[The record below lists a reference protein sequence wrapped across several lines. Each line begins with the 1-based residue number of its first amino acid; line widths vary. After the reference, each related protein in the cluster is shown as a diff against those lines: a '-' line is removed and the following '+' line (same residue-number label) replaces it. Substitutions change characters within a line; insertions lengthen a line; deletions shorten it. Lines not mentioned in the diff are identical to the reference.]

1 MNERHRSPRMT
12 FMVLLVT
19 GFRLT
24 SLISYFVSRA
34 SLQHEIV
41 ENSLPLTSDNIYSE
55 IQRDLLQPIFIS
67 SLMASDTF
75 LRDWVISGEEDIN
88 QIERFLSEIKT
99 RYNTLTSFYVSDIT
113 RNYYFPEGI
122 LKKVSPDEP
131 RDIWYYRVREMDQEF
146 EINVDPDMANLDTM
160 TIFINYRVH
169 DYAGNFIG
177 AAGVVLAVSSV
188 KELLREYQEQYQR
201 NIFFADPSG
210 TITLHSSNFD
220 PPAASIRGIPGLA
233 DIADTILESDLLQ
246 NSLTYRL
253 GLEKH
258 FVNSRY
264 IPEFDWYLI
273 VEQPDTGARSIF
285 RTLLINIAI
294 CLVITAFVLI
304 LTARSIQSFQYRIE
318 RLASTDKLTGLYTRR
333 AFSLLFR
340 ELYQSSGRNPAI
352 FSIILLDFDGLK
364 QINDTLGHPMGD
376 RAIRQVSYVAKEVIR
391 TSDLICRWGGDEFLI
406 LLRDC
411 DAEHGSIIAEKVRAA
426 AEQLIIGGAL
436 TYRFDEQGSDD
447 ETLQGTDSSSV
458 DGFRMTVSLGVT
470 QYQAGDTEETLVN
483 RADKALYEAKQGGR
497 NRVCIS

>member
-1 MNERHRSPRMT
+1 MNERYRSPLMSV
-12 FMVLLVT
+12 MILLVT
-19 GFRLT
+19 GFLLT

-34 SLQHEIV
+34 SIQREIV
-41 ENSLPLTSDNIYSE
+41 DNSLPLTSDNIYSE

-75 LRDWVISGEEDIN
+75 LRDWVISGEENID

-99 RYNTLTSFYVSDIT
+99 RYNTLTSFFVSDVT
-113 RNYYFPEGI
+113 NNYYYSGGI
-122 LKKVSPDEP
+122 LKRVSPQEP
-131 RDIWYYRVREMDQEF
+131 RDIWYYRVRNMDQEF

-177 AAGVVLAVSSV
+177 ATGVGLAVSSV
-188 KELLREYQEQYQR
+188 KELLRDYQEQYHR
-201 NIFFADPSG
+201 NIFFVDQSG
-210 TITLHSSNFD
+210 TITLHSSNYD
-220 PPAASIRGIPGLA
+220 PSSDTIRAMPGLS
-233 DIADTILESDLLQ
+233 DVADTILESDALQ

-258 FVNSRY
+258 YVNSRY
-264 IPEFDWYLI
+264 IPEFDWHLI
-273 VEQPDTGARSIF
+273 VEQTDTGAASLL

-304 LTARSIQSFQYRIE
+304 LTARSIQSFQHRIE

-340 ELYQSSGRNPAI
+340 ELVQSSGKDPAT

-376 RAIRQVSYVAKEVIR
+376 KAIRRVSYVAKETIR

-411 DAEHGSIIAEKVRAA
+411 DITHSSTIAEKVRDSV
-426 AEQLIIGGAL
+426 EHLLIGEP
-436 TYRFDEQGSDD
+436 Y
-447 ETLQGTDSSSV
+447 ETSAGDTELEESIEPSTKLE
-458 DGFRMTVSLGVT
+458 FRITVSLGVA
-470 QYQAGDTEETLVN
+470 QYQAGDTEESLVR